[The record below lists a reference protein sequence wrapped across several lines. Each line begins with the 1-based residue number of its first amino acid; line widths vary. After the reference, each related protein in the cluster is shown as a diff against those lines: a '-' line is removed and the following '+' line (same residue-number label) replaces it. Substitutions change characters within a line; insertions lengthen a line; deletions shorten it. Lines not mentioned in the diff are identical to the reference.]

1 MERCTEAFS
10 SFVQMRVLHISTA
23 DYKGGA
29 SIAAYRI
36 HKAISSFCMDKIDSR
51 MLVRDK
57 QKCEDGIHQISIVQ
71 RWRARLNTKL
81 TRLVLRLIERSEEYV
96 SLGILGCGISRT
108 INELE
113 PDVVHIHWVQGE
125 MLAIR
130 DIQKIKAPVI
140 TTMHDMWPVCGIR
153 HYDGSSLFRETKLTR
168 MIERRLIAMKK
179 RYMWSGMSVH
189 FTTKWMADEAK
200 RRGFEANQSFIIPYP
215 GEINAFFPTSRSR
228 GSIITILFGAQG
240 GIQDK
245 RKGFSLLDR
254 ALIELWREG
263 VIFRLE
269 VFGCNQPKGF
279 MRTYTTVFHGVVND
293 QRKLR
298 DIYGHADVMVVPSL
312 AEAFGQTA
320 TESIACGTPVITFK
334 DIGTSSLVE
343 DGETGFIVREKSY
356 AALKQTI
363 RQALEDTG
371 KLEEMRSECREYAIK
386 NWGEKKVALEYAGM
400 YKEILR
406 NAKT

>member
-1 MERCTEAFS
+1 
-10 SFVQMRVLHISTA
+10 MRVLHISTA

-36 HKAISSFCMDKIDSR
+36 HKAISSFCMDEIDSR

-57 QKCEDGIHQISIVQ
+57 QKCEDSIHQISVVQ
-71 RWRARLNTKL
+71 RWRAHLSTKL
-81 TRLVLRLIERSEEYV
+81 TRLFLRLIERSQEYV

-125 MLAIR
+125 MLSIR
-130 DIQKIKAPVI
+130 DIKKIKAPVI
-140 TTMHDMWPVCGIR
+140 TTMHDMWLVCGIR
-153 HYDGSSLFRETKLTR
+153 HYDESSLFRETRLTR
-168 MIERRLIAMKK
+168 LIERRVMAMKK
-179 RYMWSGMSVH
+179 RYMWSHMNVH

-200 RRGFEANQSFIIPYP
+200 RRGFEANQSFIVPYP
-215 GEINAFFPTSRSR
+215 GEMDAFFPTSRSR
-228 GSIITILFGAQG
+228 RSIVTVLFGAQG
-240 GIQDK
+240 GIEDK
-245 RKGFSLLDR
+245 RKGFSLLDS

-263 VIFRLE
+263 VVFRLE
-269 VFGCNQPKGF
+269 LFGCNQPRGF

-343 DGETGFIVREKSY
+343 DGKTGFIVKEKSY
-356 AALKQTI
+356 ACLKQTI
-363 RQALEDTG
+363 RRALEDTG
-371 KLEEMRSECREYAIK
+371 KLKEMRSECREYAIK
-386 NWGEKKVALEYAGM
+386 NWDEKKVALEYADM